1 MFLSKAELDYLAAR
15 REFSDDYSYTLK
27 SRLQKKVQRFARE
40 ELPLLIEQGY
50 LTEFC
55 KVAQPNLTENRMA
68 SSALVAQ
75 PGRARL
81 SFENANDNEK
91 ISPSRD
97 LNPGPKVFA
106 TFPEKERGI
115 TKPSLCQAE
124 LLGQNKGN
132 FSSTLFNASR

>member
-1 MFLSKAELDYLAAR
+1 MFLSKAELNYLTANSEINVGYGR
-15 REFSDDYSYTLK
+15 VIKF
-27 SRLQKKVQRFARE
+27 RLQKKIEVFVNQ
-40 ELPLLIEQGY
+40 ELPILIEKGY
-50 LTEFC
+50 VDVTEFR
-55 KVAQPNLTENRMA
+55 NITENRKD

-75 PGRARL
+75 LAERGFA
-81 SFENANDNEK
+81 SHNEENNHEN